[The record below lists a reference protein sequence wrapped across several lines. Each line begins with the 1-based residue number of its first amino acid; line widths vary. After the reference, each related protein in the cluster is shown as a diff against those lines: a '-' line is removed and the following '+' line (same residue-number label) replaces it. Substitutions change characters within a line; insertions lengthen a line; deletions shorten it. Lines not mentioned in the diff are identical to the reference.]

1 MGLFEILKRKPKKGP
16 KKDLPLEVS
25 AVVQLLRNVKDP
37 ETELDIVDEGLLYG
51 LTVEGKNVDVFL
63 LLARSTPECHFCQV
77 MAINVQKKIVKDT
90 IQILKEKGFNKVR
103 VYNELGLLLE
113 EG

>member
-1 MGLFEILKRKPKKGP
+1 MGLFEIFKRKPKTGP
-16 KKDLPLEVS
+16 KKLPPEVS